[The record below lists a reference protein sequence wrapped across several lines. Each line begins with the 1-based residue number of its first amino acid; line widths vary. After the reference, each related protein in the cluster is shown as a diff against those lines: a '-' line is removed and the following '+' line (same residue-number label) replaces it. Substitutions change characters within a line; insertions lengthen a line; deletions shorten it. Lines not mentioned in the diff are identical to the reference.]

1 MIAKTLA
8 CNGAA
13 KVYIL
18 GRRKDILDAGAV
30 QSGTTNII
38 VPIVTDV
45 TSKESLMGAATQI
58 ASEVG
63 FVNVL
68 IANAGIGG
76 PRHQF
81 PPQTSIEEFQSAL
94 WKVEFNEYVQTFATN
109 TAGVWFTAVAFLA
122 LLDKGNKNGNVTQ
135 SSQVI
140 SLGSVA
146 GFNRAT
152 PGNYAYA
159 QSKAAT
165 THIMKQLATGLVPYG
180 IRSNMIAPGCKFS
193 TIFYSA
199 PDAASLLLLSSSPCL
214 RKKH

>member
-8 CNGAA
+8 VNGAA

-18 GRRKDILDAGAV
+18 GRRKEVLDAGAAE
-30 QSGTTNII
+30 SGTANIV

-45 TSKESLMGAATQI
+45 TSKESLMAAVSQI
-58 ASEVG
+58 TTEIG
-63 FVNVL
+63 YVNVV
-68 IANAGIGG
+68 IANSGIGG

-81 PPQTSIEEFQSAL
+81 TPETSIAEFQSAL
-94 WKVEFNEYVQTFATN
+94 WNVEFDEYLQTFATN
-109 TAGVWFTAVAFLA
+109 TTGVWYTVVGFLG
-122 LLDKGNKNGNVTQ
+122 LLDKGNKKANVKQ

-165 THIMKQLATGLVPYG
+165 THLMKQLATGLVRYS
-180 IRSNMIAPGCKFS
+180 IRSNMIAPGRKF
-193 TIFYSA
+193 
-199 PDAASLLLLSSSPCL
+199 PSPCYPITNVMAIS
-214 RKKH
+214 